1 MKNKKLSLKSV
12 INDSIAS
19 TNGRLGAIF
28 AMSTLHYLAFLITF
42 LITRSILLSVFVW
55 SIFINGVSKYLAN
68 LGDAKFEDA
77 FRFNKANF
85 LTVILSSILYM
96 FISAIGFVFIIFPA
110 IMIFSN
116 FVFIFTLDDNEN
128 QGVVEN
134 FKASKSIAK
143 GYRGKIAWL
152 GIIYLVIT
160 ILFVGLGILIAFL
173 LSLLIKSINFYWI
186 GAFIGVSLFLILGFP
201 IELLTIINMR
211 GAIEQD
217 RLNVVITETDEESKD
232 DDNQGDEKDDDTT
245 EKLNEPQN
253 KSDLDDRDDKTP
265 TDFIF

>member
-96 FISAIGFVFIIFPA
+96 FIAAIGFVFIIFPA

-116 FVFIFTLDDNEN
+116 FVFTIFY
-128 QGVVEN
+128 
-134 FKASKSIAK
+134 I
-143 GYRGKIAWL
+143 
-152 GIIYLVIT
+152 
-160 ILFVGLGILIAFL
+160 ILIN
-173 LSLLIKSINFYWI
+173 I
-186 GAFIGVSLFLILGFP
+186 
-201 IELLTIINMR
+201 
-211 GAIEQD
+211 
-217 RLNVVITETDEESKD
+217 
-232 DDNQGDEKDDDTT
+232 
-245 EKLNEPQN
+245 
-253 KSDLDDRDDKTP
+253 
-265 TDFIF
+265 